1 MEETKVR
8 IEVYGYNLYK
18 RLVILLYR
26 LFSDR
31 WVLVTKQIDLKLYD
45 RDEEE

>member
-1 MEETKVR
+1 MKQ
-8 IEVYGYNLYK
+8 IEVYGYSLYK

-31 WVLVTKQIDLKLYD
+31 WVWVTKQIDLKLYD